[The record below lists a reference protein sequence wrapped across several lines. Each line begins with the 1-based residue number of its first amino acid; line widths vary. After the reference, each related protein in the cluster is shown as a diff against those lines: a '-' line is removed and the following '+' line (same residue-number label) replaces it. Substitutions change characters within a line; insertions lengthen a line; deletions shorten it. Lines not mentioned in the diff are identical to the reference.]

1 MCKIAPI
8 LNGKDNLCWVSKE
21 LNKTKHDNP
30 TNEHVI
36 KYMVRRRHQTWL
48 TIKAIQSSVADTDPL
63 YAKVQQFAGYLL
75 DSLKTKYTPLGIAN
89 TS

>member
-21 LNKTKHDNP
+21 LNKKKHDNP
-30 TNEHVI
+30 KNEHVI
-36 KYMVRRRHQTWL
+36 KYMGQRSHQNWL

-63 YAKVQQFAGYLL
+63 YARVQQFADCLL
-75 DSLKTKYTPLGIAN
+75 DSLKTKYTP
-89 TS
+89 